1 MNSPLTGQRYPHVV
15 EISDL
20 IERCI
25 KERERF
31 GSVTYK
37 VDKDK
42 AKTIQP
48 EPIVFELAL
57 K

>member
-15 EISDL
+15 EIADL